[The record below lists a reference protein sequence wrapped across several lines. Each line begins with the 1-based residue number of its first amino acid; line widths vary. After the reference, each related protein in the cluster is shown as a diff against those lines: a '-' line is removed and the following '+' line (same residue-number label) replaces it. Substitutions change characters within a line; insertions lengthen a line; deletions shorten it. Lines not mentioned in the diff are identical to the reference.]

1 MRTMSPFD
9 NAYLLWLASLAEQTT
24 REQLTREQ
32 KSHKLLLVL
41 SVSIGGFINT
51 LGDILTFTFNQ
62 TLEKSVQ

>member
-1 MRTMSPFD
+1 MSPID

-32 KSHKLLLVL
+32 KSHKTFVGL
-41 SVSIGGFINT
+41 SVSVGDFINT